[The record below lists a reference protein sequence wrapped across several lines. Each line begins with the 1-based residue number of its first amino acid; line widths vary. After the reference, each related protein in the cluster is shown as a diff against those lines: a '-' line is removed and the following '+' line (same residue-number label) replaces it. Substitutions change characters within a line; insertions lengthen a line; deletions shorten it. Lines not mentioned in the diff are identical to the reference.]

1 MNPFAQACPH
11 RSAKLATA
19 IFIAL
24 SIIPSTSAQGKP
36 YKPENTTQVKKAFG
50 LSQQFNKK
58 FTSEAYILGPGDS
71 IAIELLD
78 VPEYSGIFEIGLDG
92 ILFLPRLRS
101 LHVEGL
107 TLEELR
113 ELLTQKF
120 SLYVH
125 EPEVFLRI
133 VAYRPIRAYIGGEV
147 SRPGY
152 YYLSG
157 ERGSILRSGA
167 GQTLPNTDNRTS
179 ASLLPTVFD
188 ALRTAGGVTPFS
200 KLSEV
205 TVTRKL
211 PLSSKG
217 GKIKTVVDIF
227 SVIAEGN
234 ESQNIRLFDGDVV
247 MVARSPVELR
257 DQVIKASQTNLS
269 PDFISVFV
277 SGRVRNPGLQEL
289 PQGASLDQAIANAGG
304 QRVLRGQVEFLRFN
318 RNGSTDKRKFFIS
331 GSNPAGSY
339 KNPILMAG
347 DVIRV
352 NDSPLSATLT
362 VLDEVTS
369 PALGIYSI
377 FNLFV
382 K

>member
-1 MNPFAQACPH
+1 MNPFALTWPH
-11 RSAKLATA
+11 RCAKLAIT
-19 IFIAL
+19 IFVAL
-24 SIIPSTSAQGKP
+24 NITVSASAQSNPSKAQD
-36 YKPENTTQVKKAFG
+36 NNQIKKTVN
-50 LSQQFNKK
+50 LSQQLNKPFK
-58 FTSEAYILGPGDS
+58 SETYILGPGDS
-71 IAIELLD
+71 LEIELLD
-78 VPEYSGIFEIGLDG
+78 VPEYSGIFGIGLDG

-113 ELLTQKF
+113 ELLAEKF

-147 SRPGY
+147 SKPGY

-157 ERGSILRSGA
+157 EKASILKSSAVQGN
-167 GQTLPNTDNRTS
+167 LPNTGNIAS

-200 KLSEV
+200 KLREV

-211 PLSSKG
+211 PLSSGG

-269 PDFISVFV
+269 PDFISVFI
-277 SGRVRNPGLQEL
+277 SGRVRNPGSQVL

-304 QRVLRGQVEFLRFN
+304 QKVIRGQVEFLRFN
-318 RNGSTDKRKFFIS
+318 RDGSTDKRKFFIR

-339 KNPILMAG
+339 KKSAIH
-347 DVIRV
+347 VI
-352 NDSPLSATLT
+352 
-362 VLDEVTS
+362 
-369 PALGIYSI
+369 
-377 FNLFV
+377 
-382 K
+382 